1 MILKTFS
8 FQGTGTGSIVIDD
21 DAPKTDIYNAMYLDA
36 TEESGNNGKP
46 GRKVKEDTDGNAN

>member
-8 FQGTGTGSIVIDD
+8 FQGTGVGTIVLDD
-21 DAPKTDIYNAMYLDA
+21 DATKTDIYNAMYLDA

-46 GRKVKEDTDGNAN
+46 GRKVKEETDG

>member
-21 DAPKTDIYNAMYLDA
+21 DASKRDIFNAMYLDA
-36 TEESGNNGKP
+36 TEEDGNNGKP
-46 GRKVKEDTDGNAN
+46 GRKVKEDGDGSTN